1 MVSRK
6 TAEKIV
12 RWHMEFGCRCNDS
25 MKLER
30 VLGMLGGGVDT
41 ASVRSR
47 PFLET
52 REDDEKVPAKISDI
66 IRLVLKERS
75 LTNPQV
81 ATAVFKSNKKR
92 YSFCDCPD
100 QRGNC
105 SVSVMTAWFNDIDD
119 KDIEVTCPSCTDDY
133 SRRRGSVMKK
143 SMTLTKMLTAGSSG
157 GGGGG
162 PSAGDITEQLLSMS
176 LSTTGGCGRN
186 SEARLSSFN
195 GSWTGLTYNIEKRSI
210 DGEILMSNVVFP
222 SCRLQP
228 SCSCSEIL
236 YIVSSTF
243 GKLEEEDVKF
253 AFQACEVKI
262 LGGGEFLYIKYP
274 IYGQGSVFDRVSSKA
289 LKRLM
294 GSEPNGLAVSETM
307 KEEDG
312 SSIKKPPPTTIGKMR
327 PPPPPPPPV
336 KASKNHRNAES
347 AAATEHDNIVDM
359 QQLMAMVLSKG
370 KNARQKGNIKR
381 KRDDS
386 LADDVGQSAAS
397 SSSSSFLL
405 SSPQIDEKC
414 ITLYQQTLLAI
425 PTEAVRIRWPSC
437 GDSHLLNIKRLPE
450 TGKKILYPSNNTI
463 LSPPLIIRTKYNVY
477 RVLSGLLMFFDHIEE
492 ETSCAS
498 ISLNDNAAHKA
509 TFKLLSR
516 IRESSLRKSVAA
528 INEEGD
534 VHVSVRNVPPK
545 INNNSGGGVSLSQ
558 FEVTKREICSA
569 TTLNILASLAK

>member
-1 MVSRK
+1 MVSRE

-12 RWHMEFGCRCNDS
+12 RWHMEFGCNCNDS
-25 MKLER
+25 TRLDR
-30 VLGMLGGGVDT
+30 VLGMLGGGVDA

-52 REDDEKVPAKISDI
+52 REDDEKVPAKISDVI
-66 IRLVLKERS
+66 HLVLKERS

-81 ATAVFKSNKKR
+81 ATAVFKRNGKR
-92 YSFCDCPD
+92 YSFCECSD

-143 SMTLTKMLTAGSSG
+143 SMSLTRMLSAAYS
-157 GGGGG
+157 G

-195 GSWTGLTYNIEKRSI
+195 GSWAGLTYNIEKKTI
-210 DGEILMSNVVFP
+210 DGEILMSNAVFP

-236 YIVSSTF
+236 YIVSSII

-253 AFQACEVKI
+253 AFKASEVKI
-262 LGGGEFLYIKYP
+262 LGGGEFLYVKYP
-274 IYGQGSVFDRVSSKA
+274 IYRQGSVFDRVSSKA
-289 LKRLM
+289 LKRLVA
-294 GSEPNGLAVSETM
+294 SEPNGLAVSETM
-307 KEEDG
+307 KEEGDDDKEGDDSGG
-312 SSIKKPPPTTIGKMR
+312 SSIKKPTTGKM
-327 PPPPPPPPV
+327 PPPPPPPV
-336 KASKNHRNAES
+336 KASKNHRNAEN
-347 AAATEHDNIVDM
+347 AATEHDNVVDM

-370 KNARQKGNIKR
+370 KNSNNARQKGGNKR

-386 LADDVGQSAAS
+386 LTDDVGRS
-397 SSSSSFLL
+397 SLLL
-405 SSPQIDEKC
+405 SSPQIDEKR
-414 ITLYQQTLLAI
+414 ITLYQQTLLTI
-425 PTEAVRIRWPSC
+425 PTEAVRISWPS

-492 ETSCAS
+492 ETSRAS
-498 ISLNDNAAHKA
+498 ISLNDNAAHQA

-528 INEEGD
+528 TNEEGD
-534 VHVSVRNVPPK
+534 VHVSVRSVPPK
-545 INNNSGGGVSLSQ
+545 RSNGSGGSVSLSQ
-558 FEVTKREICSA
+558 LEVNKREICSA
-569 TTLNILASLAK
+569 TTLNILASLVK

>member
-1 MVSRK
+1 MVSRE

-12 RWHMEFGCRCNDS
+12 RWHMEFGCKCNDS
-25 MKLER
+25 TRLDR
-30 VLGMLGGGVDT
+30 VLGVLGGGVDT

-66 IRLVLKERS
+66 IHLVLKERS

-81 ATAVFKSNKKR
+81 ATAVFKRNEKH
-92 YSFCDCPD
+92 YSFCECSD

-105 SVSVMTAWFNDIDD
+105 SVSVMTAWFNDIND
-119 KDIEVTCPSCTDDY
+119 KDIEVTCPFCSEDY

-143 SMTLTKMLTAGSSG
+143 SMPMAKMLTAGG
-157 GGGGG
+157 E
-162 PSAGDITEQLLSMS
+162 PGDITEQLLSMS

-186 SEARLSSFN
+186 SEARLSSFS
-195 GSWTGLTYNIEKRSI
+195 GSWTGLTYNIEKKTI
-210 DGEILMSNVVFP
+210 DGEILVSNAVFP

-236 YIVSSTF
+236 YIVSSMI

-253 AFQACEVKI
+253 AFKASEVKI

-274 IYGQGSVFDRVSSKA
+274 IYRQGSVFDRVSSKT
-289 LKRLM
+289 LKRLLVC
-294 GSEPNGLAVSETM
+294 EPNGLAVGETM
-307 KEEDG
+307 KEEDDNDKEG
-312 SSIKKPPPTTIGKMR
+312 DNSGDNSIIKK
-327 PPPPPPPPV
+327 PPPPPV
-336 KASKNHRNAES
+336 KASKN
-347 AAATEHDNIVDM
+347 AATEHDNIVDM
-359 QQLMAMVLSKG
+359 QQLMAMMLSKG
-370 KNARQKGNIKR
+370 KNSNTARQRNKR

-386 LADDVGQSAAS
+386 LADGVGQSS
-397 SSSSSFLL
+397 YLL
-405 SSPQIDEKC
+405 PPPQIDEKC
-414 ITLYQQTLLAI
+414 ITLYQQTLLTI
-425 PTEAVRIRWPSC
+425 PTEAVRISWPT
-437 GDSHLLNIKRLPE
+437 GDSHILNIKKFPE

-492 ETSCAS
+492 ETPCAS
-498 ISLNDNAAHKA
+498 ISLNDNAAHRA

-516 IRESSLRKSVAA
+516 IRERSLRKGVAA

-534 VHVSVRNVPPK
+534 IHASVKSVPPK
-545 INNNSGGGVSLSQ
+545 LSNGSGGGSVSLSQ
-558 FEVTKREICSA
+558 SEINKREICSA
-569 TTLNILASLAK
+569 TTLNILASLVK